1 MNKIINPNN
10 GEVYSIFSSNGRNL
24 LKLYLQ
30 TYKYAG
36 SKKNGPFSLKPK
48 GPLKPKSPLKPEGP
62 LKKGPF
68 KSIVQIEKLKL
79 NNLTKRLRAK
89 RAEQGKK

>member
-36 SKKNGPFSLKPK
+36 SKNRRPFSLKHE
-48 GPLKPKSPLKPEGP
+48 GPLKPKSPLK
-62 LKKGPF
+62 KGPF
-68 KSIVQIEKLKL
+68 KSTGQIEKLIL

-89 RAEQGKK
+89 RVKDGNK